1 MTGFFAANKRW
12 ASAFNEVSLG
22 RTAESIIVGKPN
34 SISVSSSSTEPGKL
48 MNTGP
53 MGGVVGGLSLV
64 PPVSVYASYPSYHG
78 CAHHGA
84 FNTALTSAGGGVG
97 FPLWLGQAPPP
108 PSSALSAP
116 ANLQPVRAAMSKPRK
131 QPSGS
136 NLTNLTNLTNLN
148 PVGGAPPLRPPSVA
162 SSRGGRRSG
171 AAEGSA
177 AHAYAAQAYAAQD
190 AERQRQHLQQLD
202 LRQQQALH
210 RLGAGGGAY
219 DRLSAAGMPLP

>member
-1 MTGFFAANKRW
+1 MAAYNGSVGSLSAAFSPPLGYPAATGLAPPMT
-12 ASAFNEVSLG
+12 
-22 RTAESIIVGKPN
+22 
-34 SISVSSSSTEPGKL
+34 
-48 MNTGP
+48 TGP
-53 MGGVVGGLSLV
+53 MGGGLVGGLPLV

-78 CAHHGA
+78 GAHHGA
-84 FNTALTSAGGGVG
+84 FNTALTSAGGGVGFPTGVG

-116 ANLQPVRAAMSKPRK
+116 ANLQPVRAALSKPRK

-136 NLTNLTNLTNLN
+136 NLTNLTNLN
-148 PVGGAPPLRPPSVA
+148 PVGGAPPPRPPSVA

-171 AAEGSA
+171 AADGSA
-177 AHAYAAQAYAAQD
+177 AHAYTAQAYAAQD

>member
-1 MTGFFAANKRW
+1 MAAYNGSVGSLSAAFSPPLGYPAATGLTPPMT
-12 ASAFNEVSLG
+12 
-22 RTAESIIVGKPN
+22 
-34 SISVSSSSTEPGKL
+34 
-48 MNTGP
+48 TGP
-53 MGGVVGGLSLV
+53 MGGGLVGGLPLV

-78 CAHHGA
+78 AHHGA
-84 FNTALTSAGGGVG
+84 FNTALTTAGGGVGFPTGVG

-116 ANLQPVRAAMSKPRK
+116 ANLQPVRAALSKPRK

-148 PVGGAPPLRPPSVA
+148 PVGGGPPPRPPSVA

-171 AAEGSA
+171 AAEGSV

>member
-1 MTGFFAANKRW
+1 M
-12 ASAFNEVSLG
+12 
-22 RTAESIIVGKPN
+22 
-34 SISVSSSSTEPGKL
+34 
-48 MNTGP
+48 
-53 MGGVVGGLSLV
+53 
-64 PPVSVYASYPSYHG
+64 
-78 CAHHGA
+78 
-84 FNTALTSAGGGVG
+84 G